1 MEWLRQTFSNPELRK
16 RLIFT
21 FAMLAIFRLGVHVS
35 VPGVN
40 VESLQAAL
48 TGDVGNLAGI
58 IDLFSGGGF
67 KKFSVFALGITPY
80 ITASIVFQLMG
91 AVVPQLEQLQKKEGE
106 AGRQKINQWTRYL
119 TVFLSFVQGLGIATL
134 AQKMPG
140 VVDPDFTGLGF
151 KFMCAFTLAT
161 GTVFIMWIGEQI
173 TERGV
178 GNGISL
184 MIFAGIISG
193 LPNGISTITK
203 LILGSFPDG
212 AVLRSI
218 LKPFGAEGIIGT
230 SPAPTG
236 LYLLLIAVMVVVLIA
251 VVTMEN
257 SYRRIPIHYARRVDS
272 SRMASQRSSYLPL
285 KVNTGGVMPVI
296 FASSIIYF
304 PATISQFTQWEWLGR
319 LSSYINFDS
328 HFWVYTPV
336 FVGVVIF
343 FAFFYTSI
351 VFNPDETA
359 ENMKRSGGYIPG
371 IRPGKETSIYMDGIL
386 SKLTFV
392 GAMYLAIVSIVPL
405 ILMKNVQ
412 GMSNIYYGGTSLL
425 IVVGVAMDFVSQLNS
440 YQAMRRYD
448 GFLEKGRIRGNRG
461 NKGGKAP
468 VIRVN

>member
-1 MEWLRQTFSNPELRK
+1 MDYIRQIFTNPELRK

-21 FAMLAIFRLGVHVS
+21 LVMLAIFRLGVHVS

-40 VESLQAAL
+40 VDALQEAL
-48 TGDVGNLAGI
+48 HRKAGDLTGI

-67 KKFSVFALGITPY
+67 KKFSIFALGITPY
-80 ITASIVFQLMG
+80 ITASIVLQLMG
-91 AVVPQLEQLQKKEGE
+91 AVIPQLEQLQKKEGE
-106 AGRQKINQWTRYL
+106 AGRRKINQWTRYL
-119 TVFLSFVQGLGIATL
+119 TVGLSFIQGLGIATL
-134 AQKMPG
+134 AQSFG
-140 VVDPDFTGLGF
+140 EEVVPNADMSF
-151 KFMCAFTLAT
+151 KLMCAFTLST

-173 TERGV
+173 TERGI

-184 MIFAGIISG
+184 MIFAGIVSG
-193 LPNGISTITK
+193 LPRGVHTIASQFLDSISNPGDTPP
-203 LILGSFPDG
+203 G
-212 AVLRSI
+212 V
-218 LKPFGAEGIIGT
+218 
-230 SPAPTG
+230 
-236 LYLLLIAVMVVVLIA
+236 YLLLIAVMIA
-251 VVTMEN
+251 VLLAVVMMEN

-296 FASSIIYF
+296 FASSVIYF
-304 PATISQFTQWEWLGR
+304 PATIAQFAGWVWLQKAAG
-319 LSSYINFDS
+319 YINFNT
-328 HFWVYTPV
+328 HFWIYTPV
-336 FVGVVIF
+336 FVGVVVF

-392 GAMYLAIVSIVPL
+392 GAMYLAVVSIVPL
-405 ILMKNVQ
+405 ILMKDVP

-425 IVVGVAMDFVSQLNS
+425 IVVGVAMDTVAQFNS

-448 GFLEKGRIRGNRG
+448 GFLEKGRIRGN
-461 NKGGKAP
+461 KGGKGP
-468 VIRVN
+468 VVRVN

>member
-1 MEWLRQTFSNPELRK
+1 MDWLRQIFSNPELRK
-16 RLIFT
+16 RLLFT
-21 FAMLAIFRLGVHVS
+21 VVMLAIFRLGVHVS

-40 VESLQAAL
+40 VEVLQGALSSNAA
-48 TGDVGNLAGI
+48 GNLAGI

-67 KKFSVFALGITPY
+67 KKFSIFALGIMPY

-91 AVVPQLEQLQKKEGE
+91 AVIPQLEQLQKKEGE

-119 TVFLSFVQGLGIATL
+119 TVGLSFVQGFGIATL
-134 AQKMPG
+134 AETIHVDVVADPG
-140 VVDPDFTGLGF
+140 MGF
-151 KFMCAFTLAT
+151 KLMCALTLAT

-184 MIFAGIISG
+184 MIFAGIIAG
-193 LPNGISTITK
+193 LPRGVHT
-203 LILGSFPDG
+203 
-212 AVLRSI
+212 
-218 LKPFGAEGIIGT
+218 IGT
-230 SPAPTG
+230 LFIESIKGESQTPPG
-236 LYLLLIAVMVVVLIA
+236 MYILLIAVMAAVLVA
-251 VVTMEN
+251 VVAMEN
-257 SYRRIPIHYARRVDS
+257 SFRRIPIHYARRTDS

-304 PATISQFTQWEWLGR
+304 PATIAQFTQWEWLAK
-319 LSSYINFDS
+319 LSGYINYDS
-328 HFWVYTPV
+328 HFWIYTPL

-371 IRPGKETSIYMDGIL
+371 IRPGKETSVYMDGIL

-392 GAMYLAIVSIVPL
+392 GALYLAVVSIIPL
-405 ILMKNVQ
+405 MLMKNVQ
-412 GMSNIYYGGTSLL
+412 GMSNIYFGGTSLL

-448 GFLEKGRIRGNRG
+448 GFLEKGRIRSNRG
-461 NKGGKAP
+461 GRGPMA
-468 VIRVN
+468 RVN